1 MRGNSAS
8 GWTLFPYTGQMPPKR
23 PHVAVAIAA
32 ALALVAVLIAATA
45 GAQGA
50 PAESPFVWRGVIQG
64 QYGPQFSAAE
74 RRRLLRFEG
83 RHGFNAYVHAPK
95 DDPYQRTLWRDPYP
109 PDQQAELDAEVALA
123 AKRGIEWIPNVSP
136 ATPAFASP
144 GEAAPPGV
152 TGSAPICFSSDADLR
167 QLLVKLAPF
176 ETAGSRTFMVSF
188 DDVQRSFACPADSEA
203 YGSGDAAFGRA
214 NADLLD
220 RLLARL
226 RDRDPG
232 ARLLTVASD
241 YQGTADTDY
250 LRGLRDH
257 LGAGIEVMWT
267 GPGTESRPF
276 SPTEADQYAQLV
288 GRVPVVW
295 ENWTTNDA
303 LGPDPEHPARIFL
316 GPYARRAAIA
326 GHVGG
331 FFFNPANQS
340 DLNYLPLATA
350 GDWMRDPAH
359 YRPRRAFLRETRRF
373 AGRQAPALRAFA
385 EANYSSSL
393 RGSVEAPTLERLIR
407 RFLRA
412 PAGKARPVRAHR
424 AAAVAHLRH
433 GLRLAAHARGR
444 LLRIRALHPFVRQAR
459 PFLRSVRLNARAGL
473 VATDLLEAT
482 HRSKQRHLRRHLHR
496 ALRRAARW
504 PAESFG
510 TRSGVYGL
518 TRNVIDRYVARV
530 RERDRRR

>member
-1 MRGNSAS
+1 MRGKTAN
-8 GWTLFPYTGQMPPKR
+8 GWHSYRIGVGIPPNR
-23 PHVAVAIAA
+23 LRLPVAIAA
-32 ALALVAVLIAATA
+32 SLALVAVLIVASA
-45 GAQGA
+45 GAQGGEA
-50 PAESPFVWRGVIQG
+50 KSPFAWRGVIQG

-95 DDPYQRTLWRDPYP
+95 DDPYQRTLWRNPYP
-109 PDQQAELDAEVALA
+109 PDQQQELDAEVALA

-144 GEAAPPGV
+144 GEAAPQGA
-152 TGSAPICFSSDADLR
+152 TASAPICFSSDADLR
-167 QLLVKLAPF
+167 QLLAKLAPF
-176 ETAGSRTFMVSF
+176 EAAGSRTFMVSF
-188 DDVQRSFACPADSEA
+188 DDVKRSFACSADSEA

-220 RLLARL
+220 RLLSRL
-226 RDRDPG
+226 RDRNPS
-232 ARLLTVASD
+232 ARLLTVGAD
-241 YQGTADTDY
+241 YQGMADTDY

-257 LGAGIEVMWT
+257 LGPGIEVMWT

-276 SPTEADQYAQLV
+276 SPAEADQYAQLV
-288 GRVPVVW
+288 GRQPVVW

-303 LGPDPEHPARIFL
+303 VGPDPEHPARIFL
-316 GPYARRAAIA
+316 GPYARRADIA

-350 GDWMRDPAH
+350 GRWMLDPAH
-359 YRPRRAFLRETRRF
+359 YQPRRAFLRQIRRL

-385 EANYSSSL
+385 EANYSTSL
-393 RGSVEAPTLERLIR
+393 RGSVEAPTLERLIQ

-412 PAGKARPVRAHR
+412 RRARAHG
-424 AAAVAHLRH
+424 AAAGAHLRA

-444 LLRIRALHPFVRQAR
+444 LARVGGLRHFVRQAR
-459 PFLRSVRLNARAGL
+459 PFLRSVRLNARVGL
-473 VATDLLEAT
+473 VATDLLQAR
-482 HRSKQRHLRRHLHR
+482 HRSERRHARRHLRR

-510 TRSGVYGL
+510 TRTGVYGL
-518 TRNVIDRYVARV
+518 SGNVIDRYVARV